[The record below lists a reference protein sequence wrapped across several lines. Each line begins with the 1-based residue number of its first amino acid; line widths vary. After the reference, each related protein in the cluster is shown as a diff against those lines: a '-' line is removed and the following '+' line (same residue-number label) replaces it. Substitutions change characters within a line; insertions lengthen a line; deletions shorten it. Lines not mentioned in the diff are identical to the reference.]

1 MFQVSVPMN
10 AVLAAEDLPDD
21 LTTIDVEALASLS
34 AEVPA
39 AVPTTPYTTNATS
52 SHSIP
57 ASPATPVQ
65 YAVTTTNPLSIPASP
80 VTPAQYPV
88 HTTNAVSGLVSED
101 LIRGCVTPRK
111 VQSIQKVLE
120 KENQRHR
127 CALKLL
133 PFFFTKEELTK
144 CNTDGSYGKDR
155 LDATK
160 LNSLKVLVFSKFPV
174 DCPLEK
180 EKLWRNIKGRIN
192 SKCRASKFA
201 NTAREN

>member
-1 MFQVSVPMN
+1 MN
-10 AVLAAEDLPDD
+10 AVVAAEDLPDD
-21 LTTIDVEALASLS
+21 LTTIDMEALATLS
-34 AEVPA
+34 TEVPA
-39 AVPTTPYTTNATS
+39 TVPTTPYAVNAAN
-52 SHSIP
+52 SHSISV
-57 ASPATPVQ
+57 SPATPVL
-65 YAVTTTNPLSIPASP
+65 YAVTTTNPLSMSASP
-80 VTPAQYPV
+80 ATPVQYTV
-88 HTTNAVSGLVSED
+88 NTTNKVSALVSED
-101 LIRGCVTPRK
+101 LILGCVTPQK

-174 DCPLEK
+174 DCPVEK

-201 NTAREN
+201 ITAREN